1 MTERWQER
9 RVEDNLLKRE
19 LLLRV
24 RAEHYGVPGR
34 SKQATDDF
42 RRRVRRLLLRHPLF
56 ALKFYLLLLD
66 VGLGLF
72 EGRQRADLRGTL
84 TRASP
89 DALRPTGLYMTAPRA
104 GGVARIATRRDAPG
118 RGRRPPWDLAFVYP
132 RLVQGLRVCESA
144 SAAGVVALR
153 RQGSFW
159 FARLVRV
166 CRSFAA
172 ALAALRRALALL
184 CARLRPRLTDIR
196 VRGCRSRGGGAAPV
210 AGLASGPRSG
220 YSGVRV
226 GGYGSGGGRTEA
238 ASADLQRP
246 GPPPASQ

>member
-84 TRASP
+84 TRASA
-89 DALRPTGLYMTAPRA
+89 DALRPTGLDMTAPRA
-104 GGVARIATRRDAPG
+104 GGVAR
-118 RGRRPPWDLAFVYP
+118 
-132 RLVQGLRVCESA
+132 
-144 SAAGVVALR
+144 ALG
-153 RQGSFW
+153 Q
-159 FARLVRV
+159 
-166 CRSFAA
+166 
-172 ALAALRRALALL
+172 
-184 CARLRPRLTDIR
+184 
-196 VRGCRSRGGGAAPV
+196 
-210 AGLASGPRSG
+210 
-220 YSGVRV
+220 
-226 GGYGSGGGRTEA
+226 
-238 ASADLQRP
+238 
-246 GPPPASQ
+246 

>member
-34 SKQATDDF
+34 SEQATDDF

-72 EGRQRADLRGTL
+72 DGRRRADLRGTL

-89 DALRPTGLYMTAPRA
+89 DALRPPGLDVTAPRA
-104 GGVARIATRRDAPG
+104 GGVARIPTRRDAPG
-118 RGRRPPWDLAFVYP
+118 RGRRPPWDFAFVYP
-132 RLVQGLRVCESA
+132 RLVQGRRVF
-144 SAAGVVALR
+144 
-153 RQGSFW
+153 GS
-159 FARLVRV
+159 
-166 CRSFAA
+166 
-172 ALAALRRALALL
+172 
-184 CARLRPRLTDIR
+184 
-196 VRGCRSRGGGAAPV
+196 
-210 AGLASGPRSG
+210 
-220 YSGVRV
+220 
-226 GGYGSGGGRTEA
+226 
-238 ASADLQRP
+238 
-246 GPPPASQ
+246 